1 MEKTSGVEGTDV
13 ELWSLVVLWRE
24 DNCGFKGKSD
34 ANLDVMKIF
43 ELSMLEIAADLEL
56 ASQQNKVKFAVSKF
70 NHRSN
75 EFVG

>member
-1 MEKTSGVEGTDV
+1 
-13 ELWSLVVLWRE
+13 
-24 DNCGFKGKSD
+24 
-34 ANLDVMKIF
+34 MKIF